1 MENMRVFTK
10 YGAVGK
16 KATLRY
22 FLIEDGQFVE
32 GKPGG
37 CGGGK
42 AIKKKLSLKKA
53 KVTLENMRDLKNGSV
68 KWTNPNDDYR
78 LQITLVA
85 PKKGKKDKEYY
96 VYSNDL
102 DELKGLLVQI
112 KLEADAENTKKIN
125 EQVQSVSHINVFQA
139 VDDFWQ
145 KMSDHARTLD
155 EKIDMK
161 PSPLVNLK
169 SELKSTFKVGEAV
182 SDVQR

>member
-42 AIKKKLSLKKA
+42 AIKKKLSLHKA
-53 KVTLENMRDLKNGSV
+53 KVTLESMKDLKNGSV
-68 KWTNPNDDYR
+68 KWTNPNDEYR

-85 PKKGKKDKEYY
+85 PKKGKKDKQYY

-102 DELKGLLVQI
+102 DELKGILVQI
-112 KLEADAENTKKIN
+112 KLEADAAKTKEIN
-125 EQVQSVSHINVFQA
+125 E
-139 VDDFWQ
+139 
-145 KMSDHARTLD
+145 
-155 EKIDMK
+155 
-161 PSPLVNLK
+161 
-169 SELKSTFKVGEAV
+169 
-182 SDVQR
+182 